1 MTSNTFFPT
10 NIVLRVTGASANQ
23 LKYWVKIG
31 LITPFKEEGKRYF
44 YSFRDIIRVR
54 VVTNLKNNG
63 LSLQKI
69 RKGIDKL
76 AEVLPADDDP
86 LARLVIFT
94 DGQEMI
100 AMEKGMYFS
109 ATSMQR
115 YFRFDLEQ
123 LHANILSLQSGT
135 SNKENKAFSE
145 VATVGF

>member
-1 MTSNTFFPT
+1 M
-10 NIVLRVTGASANQ
+10 LRVTGASANQ

-31 LITPFKEEGKRYF
+31 LIKPLKEGKRYL
-44 YSFRDIIRVR
+44 YSFRDIIKLR

-69 RKGIDKL
+69 RKGIDNL
-76 AEVLPADDDP
+76 AKVLPVEDDP

-94 DGQEMI
+94 DGQDMI

-115 YFRFDLEQ
+115 YFRFDLEHLQ
-123 LHANILSLQSGT
+123 ASILEIQSEAADMDDESLIKISSVGT
-135 SNKENKAFSE
+135 
-145 VATVGF
+145 